1 MELQENDLE
10 LLVMEI
16 ADGKTDV
23 NQLQEDEL
31 DQLMDYLHERA
42 DELIGTEDDEVGQ
55 QLLKMLDLIGHVID
69 NRIEAEDNEK
79 FIKAIQASIQRGNF
93 YFELPTFMLH

>member
-55 QLLKMLDLIGHVID
+55 QLLKMLDLIRHVID

-79 FIKAIQASIQRGNF
+79 FTDAIQASIQRGNF

>member
-1 MELQENDLE
+1 MELHEE
-10 LLVMEI
+10 EMERLI
-16 ADGKTDV
+16 AKIANGETDV

-79 FIKAIQASIQRGNF
+79 FTKAIQASIQRGNF

>member
-42 DELIGTEDDEVGQ
+42 DELIDTEDDEVGQ

-79 FIKAIQASIQRGNF
+79 FTDAIQASIQRGNF

>member
-1 MELQENDLE
+1 MELHEE
-10 LLVMEI
+10 EMERLI
-16 ADGKTDV
+16 AKIANGETDV

-31 DQLMDYLHERA
+31 DQLMDYLHEQA

-79 FIKAIQASIQRGNF
+79 FTKAIQASIQRGNF

>member
-79 FIKAIQASIQRGNF
+79 FTKAFQASIQRGNF

>member
-42 DELIGTEDDEVGQ
+42 DELIDTEDDEVGQ

-79 FIKAIQASIQRGNF
+79 FTKAIQASIQRGNF